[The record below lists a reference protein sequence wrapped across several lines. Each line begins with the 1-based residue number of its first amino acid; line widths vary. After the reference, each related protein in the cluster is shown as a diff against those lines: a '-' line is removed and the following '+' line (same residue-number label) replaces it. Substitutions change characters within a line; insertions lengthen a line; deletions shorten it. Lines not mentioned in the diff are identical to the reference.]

1 MNDFTSS
8 HLVQIYVAHS
18 LAFSLSLL
26 FFLRIDLA
34 RNIIYWIIANILGT
48 LGFLVLHFR
57 GDEIN
62 VINFVLPNALNFT
75 GGVFRA
81 LALMRPMTR
90 QMVSR
95 PESLFLLGSI
105 AVFMLL
111 AVTPLEDYR
120 LVFVLLSGM
129 MVAISAAIAVTR
141 NPLWAG
147 SSGQKCMMVMLAIS
161 IIGFMWRLSRAYP
174 FGQYSTFIG
183 QSAEQY
189 AGLVLLLVISFFLQ
203 IAFMLLIADR
213 LRRTMQMTAR
223 RAARANERSM
233 QLVQRKQ
240 AAEKLAAERLAMLN
254 VLTHEVRQPLNNA
267 QAALQ
272 SVLAEIEPE
281 RIQRDK
287 LRKAASRAQSVL
299 DDITLALSNSIVG
312 AMVVQRKQD
321 PALRECEVLAIAELS
336 RTDCPRE
343 QAGRIAI
350 ETSEEAI
357 FLAVDPILLRLALRN
372 LLHNAIKFSPPDSP
386 VTMKVELDAYRL
398 GFSFQITNQIAVSP
412 DPDKIS
418 LPEDSGPRL
427 WPRNGKHLG
436 LFVVSEVA
444 RVHHGQL
451 TVDQS
456 TGRTVTFEL
465 FIPK

>member
-8 HLVQIYVAHS
+8 HLVQIYAAHS
-18 LAFSLSLL
+18 VAFSVCLL
-26 FFLRIDLA
+26 IFLRTDIS
-34 RNIIYWIIANILGT
+34 RNIIYWIIANLLGT
-48 LGFLVLHFR
+48 LGFVVLYFR

-62 VINFVLPNALNFT
+62 FYTFVLPNALNFF

-81 LALMRPMTR
+81 LAVMRPMTR
-90 QMVSR
+90 RTVTR
-95 PESLFLLGSI
+95 PDSLFLLSSI

-111 AVTPLEDYR
+111 AVPQFADYR
-120 LVFVLLSGM
+120 LVFVLVSAML
-129 MVAISAAIAVTR
+129 VAISAAIAVIR

-147 SSGQKCMMVMLAIS
+147 SSGQKWLLAFLAIA
-161 IIGFMWRLSRAYP
+161 ITGFIWRLSRAYP
-174 FGQYSTFIG
+174 FGPYSTFIG

-189 AGLVLLLVISFFLQ
+189 AGLVVLLVVSFFLQ
-203 IAFMLLIADR
+203 IGFMLLIADR

-223 RAARANERSM
+223 RAARANERSR
-233 QLVQRKQ
+233 QLVQRRQ
-240 AAEKLAAERLAMLN
+240 AAEKLASERLRMLN

-272 SVLAEIEPE
+272 SVLTEIEPE
-281 RIQRDK
+281 HIQRDK
-287 LRKAASRAQSVL
+287 LWKAASRAQSVL

-350 ETSEEAI
+350 DTSEDAI

-372 LLHNAIKFSPPDSP
+372 LLHNAIKFSPPDSL
-386 VTMKVELDAYRL
+386 VKMKVEPDADRL
-398 GFSFQITNQIAVSP
+398 GVSFQVTNQVAAAP
-412 DPDKIS
+412 YLDKIS
-418 LPEDSGPRL
+418 LPADSGPSK
-427 WPRNGKHLG
+427 WPLDGKHLG

-451 TVDQS
+451 NVKQSDEQHVTV
-456 TGRTVTFEL
+456 EL